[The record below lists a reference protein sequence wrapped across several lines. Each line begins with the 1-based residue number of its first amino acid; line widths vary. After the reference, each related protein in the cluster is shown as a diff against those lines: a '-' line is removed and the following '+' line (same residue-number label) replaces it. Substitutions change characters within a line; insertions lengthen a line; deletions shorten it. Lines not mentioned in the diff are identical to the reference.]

1 MASASRKTVPLS
13 RLGDHHNTCLVLCD
27 VLMTLHG
34 RSASVKGMEHSLTIA
49 SGRIYLYHLFTIA
62 DLVDLARL
70 RQELGVETSVSRFTS
85 RRPSP
90 QYIQFQNPPVTF
102 SLGTRSLHPAPDR
115 TVEARVGAKVF
126 DFGVLS
132 LRWEIPFPATWPGLV
147 AEAGHYIDNE
157 AIEFMSRQLLEEL
170 RPRLKAALTNPPKDA
185 LFEDYTIFY
194 VEAFE
199 TPLSAQ
205 ELLEQEAASLA
216 QLIRGEQKPLSR
228 SEQQETLRTRVSYF
242 EDDLAII
249 DWNAAFIY
257 DREGGTEHM
266 DTLEFANAEL
276 LELRF
281 YDRLLDE
288 QLDAIYHDIGK
299 GQALPAWRS
308 WLRNDPVKTLQK
320 LMALTVDVIELTE
333 QIENALKFIG
343 DLYSARVYRAI
354 AERLRLQEWESSI
367 DGKIRIAQQIYE
379 MLADEVN
386 HRRAVALEVI
396 IILLIAF
403 EIVWALAGH

>member
-1 MASASRKTVPLS
+1 MEPPL
-13 RLGDHHNTCLVLCD
+13 
-27 VLMTLHG
+27 
-34 RSASVKGMEHSLTIA
+34 AIA

-70 RQELGVETSVSRFTS
+70 RRELGAETSVSRFTS

-90 QYIQFQNPPVTF
+90 QYIQFRNPPVTF
-102 SLGTRSLHPAPDR
+102 SLGSHSLHPAPDR
-115 TVEARVGAKVF
+115 TIEATVGAKVF

-132 LRWEIPFPATWPGLV
+132 LRWEIPLPAAWSDLV
-147 AEAGHYIDNE
+147 AVAGSYIDNE
-157 AIEFMSRQLLEEL
+157 AIALLSRQLLIEL
-170 RPRLKAALTNPPKDA
+170 EPRLHPALTNPPKDV

-194 VEAFE
+194 VHEFGVAL
-199 TPLSAQ
+199 TAQ
-205 ELLEQEAASLA
+205 ELLEREAASLA
-216 QLIRGEQKPLSR
+216 QLIRGEDKPLSP
-228 SEQQETLRTRVSYF
+228 SEQQETLRSRVSYF
-242 EDDLAII
+242 ADDLAVI

-257 DREGGTEHM
+257 DREGGTEHV

-288 QLDAIYHDIGK
+288 QLDTIYEGIQR

-308 WLRNDPVKTLQK
+308 WLRNDPVRTLQR

-354 AERLRLQEWESSI
+354 AERLRLQEWQSSV
-367 DGKIRIAQQIYE
+367 DGKMRIAQQIYE
-379 MLADEVN
+379 MLTSEVN
-386 HRRAVALEVI
+386 HRRGAALEVI
-396 IILLIAF
+396 IILLITF
-403 EIVWALAGH
+403 EVVWALTQP

>member
-1 MASASRKTVPLS
+1 MEQPL
-13 RLGDHHNTCLVLCD
+13 R
-27 VLMTLHG
+27 
-34 RSASVKGMEHSLTIA
+34 IA

-70 RQELGVETSVSRFTS
+70 RQELGGETSVSRFTS

-90 QYIQFQNPPVTF
+90 EYIQFRNPPVTF
-102 SLGTRSLHPAPDR
+102 PLGTRPLHPTPDR
-115 TVEARVGAKVF
+115 TVEAKVGAKVF
-126 DFGVLS
+126 DFGVLA
-132 LRWEIPFPATWPGLV
+132 LRWELPFPATWPEAV
-147 AEAGHYIDNE
+147 AEARHYIDNE
-157 AIEFMSRQLLEEL
+157 AFELMSRQLLEEL
-170 RPRLKAALTNPPKDA
+170 RPRLKPALTNPPREV
-185 LFEDYTIFY
+185 LFEDYTIFF
-194 VEAFE
+194 VEAFA

-205 ELLEQEAASLA
+205 ELLDREAASLA
-216 QLIRGEQKPLSR
+216 QLMRGETKPLSR
-228 SEQQETLRTRVSYF
+228 SEQQEALRTRVSYF
-242 EDDLAII
+242 ADDLAVM
-249 DWNAAFIY
+249 DWNTAFIY

-288 QLDAIYHDIGK
+288 QLDTIYQDIER

-308 WLRNDPVKTLQK
+308 WLKNDPVRTLQR
-320 LMALTVDVIELTE
+320 LMALTVDIIELTE
-333 QIENALKFIG
+333 QIENSLKFVG

-403 EIVWALAGH
+403 EIVWALTGH

>member
-1 MASASRKTVPLS
+1 MARRTKRFRATTL
-13 RLGDHHNTCLVLCD
+13 DNTCLVLVD
-27 VLMTLHG
+27 VPMTRHG
-34 RSASVKGMEHSLTIA
+34 PAASVEEMEQPLAIA

-70 RQELGVETSVSRFTS
+70 RAELGADSTVSRFTS

-90 QYIQFQNPPVTF
+90 QYIQFRNPPVTF
-102 SLGTRSLHPAPDR
+102 SLGKRTLHPVPDR
-115 TVEARVGAKVF
+115 AIEARVGAKVF

-132 LRWEIPFPATWPGLV
+132 LRWEIPFPATWSELV
-147 AEAGHYIDNE
+147 AEAGHYIDN
-157 AIEFMSRQLLEEL
+157 AALEFMSRQLLEEL
-170 RPRLKAALTNPPKDA
+170 RPRLRPALKNPPKEA

-194 VEAFE
+194 VHEFAA
-199 TPLSAQ
+199 PLAA
-205 ELLEQEAASLA
+205 EGLMAREAASLA
-216 QLIRGEQKPLSR
+216 QLMRGEQKPLSA
-228 SEQQETLRTRVSYF
+228 SEQHETLRSRVSYF
-242 EDDLAII
+242 EDDVAII
-249 DWNAAFIY
+249 DWNAAFLY
-257 DREGGTEHM
+257 DREAGTEHM

-288 QLDAIYHDIGK
+288 QLDTIYQDIER

-308 WLRNDPVKTLQK
+308 WLRNDPVKTLQL
-320 LMALTVDVIELTE
+320 LMAVTVDVIELTE

-354 AERLRLQEWESSI
+354 AERLRLREWEASI
-367 DGKIRIAQQIYE
+367 DGKMRIAQQIYE

-386 HRRAVALEVI
+386 HRRALVLEVI
-396 IILLIAF
+396 VILLIAF
-403 EIVWALAGH
+403 EVLFALTRH

>member
-1 MASASRKTVPLS
+1 MEQPL
-13 RLGDHHNTCLVLCD
+13 G
-27 VLMTLHG
+27 
-34 RSASVKGMEHSLTIA
+34 IA

-90 QYIQFQNPPVTF
+90 QYIQFRNPPVTF
-102 SLGTRSLHPAPDR
+102 SLGKRPLHPTPDQ
-115 TVEARVGAKVF
+115 TVEAHVGAKVF

-132 LRWEIPFPATWPGLV
+132 LRWEIAFPATWDALV
-147 AEAGHYIDNE
+147 KGAGCFIDNE
-157 AIEFMSRQLLEEL
+157 ALEFMSRQLLEEL
-170 RPRLKAALTNPPKDA
+170 RPRLRAALTNPPKEV

-194 VEAFE
+194 VHEFAL
-199 TPLSAQ
+199 PLSAQ
-205 ELLEQEAASLA
+205 ELLDREAASLA
-216 QLIRGEQKPLSR
+216 QLMRGEGKPLSNA
-228 SEQQETLRTRVSYF
+228 EQQEALRSRVSYF
-242 EDDLAII
+242 EDDLAVI

-257 DREGGTEHM
+257 DRENGTEHM

-288 QLDAIYHDIGK
+288 QLDTIYQGIER

-308 WLRNDPVKTLQK
+308 WLHNDPVKTLQR

-333 QIENALKFIG
+333 QIENSLKFIG

-386 HRRAVALEVI
+386 HRRALALEVI
-396 IILLIAF
+396 VILLIAF
-403 EIVWALAGH
+403 EVIWALTKH

>member
-1 MASASRKTVPLS
+1 MDQA
-13 RLGDHHNTCLVLCD
+13 LV
-27 VLMTLHG
+27 
-34 RSASVKGMEHSLTIA
+34 IA

-70 RQELGVETSVSRFTS
+70 RQELGGGTTVSRFTS

-90 QYIQFQNPPVTF
+90 QYIQFRNPPVIF
-102 SLGTRSLHPAPDR
+102 SLGSRPLHPAPAM
-115 TVEARVGAKVF
+115 TVNAQVTAKVF

-132 LRWEIPFPATWPGLV
+132 LRWEIPFPATWTDLV
-147 AEAGHYIDNE
+147 AEAHHYIDNE
-157 AIEFMSRQLLEEL
+157 AIAFMSRQLLAEL
-170 RPRLKAALTNPPKDA
+170 GPRLQAALTNPPREVQ
-185 LFEDYTIFY
+185 FEDYTIFY
-194 VEAFE
+194 VHEFG
-199 TPLSAQ
+199 TPLTAE
-205 ELLEQEAASLA
+205 ELLEREGASLA
-216 QLIRGEQKPLSR
+216 QLIRGENKPLSH
-228 SEQQETLRTRVSYF
+228 SEQHETLRTRVSYF
-242 EDDLAII
+242 EDDLAVI

-257 DREGGTEHM
+257 DSEGGTEHM

-288 QLDAIYHDIGK
+288 QLDAIYQGIEQ

-308 WLRNDPVKTLQK
+308 WLRNDPVKMLQR

-354 AERLRLQEWESSI
+354 AERLRLQEWESSV

-386 HRRAVALEVI
+386 HRRAIALEVI

-403 EIVWALAGH
+403 EVVWALTKH